1 MALYAVLNEWGK
13 PIAYHER
20 LEVVRDYKLGCKQ
33 SKYHVVKVKHP
44 KDIEDTLEYAEL
56 YLTRVG
62 EIFVPAKYYESAE
75 MIMTDELESYYRITD
90 TITKDLEFE
99 KLDRKTRK
107 SLIAALGYYENKIR
121 DIRETAIPEE
131 DLRRMNTQYLEYRV
145 RVDE

>member
-75 MIMTDELESYYRITD
+75 MIMTDELES
-90 TITKDLEFE
+90 E